1 MCEAQLITPTSLLN
15 PNKRTLKAVTQAR
28 ARERKLIRDFQLLNQ
43 SALRGETT
51 EDRVAHTV
59 GEVQPE
65 MHVVQQN
72 NPAPQASV
80 HLLMRLDHRRMR
92 NAGGAS
98 EVNVAEVLEVEAD
111 LSIFD
116 SPVRCSIREFD
127 FDE

>member
-1 MCEAQLITPTSLLN
+1 
-15 PNKRTLKAVTQAR
+15 LK
-28 ARERKLIRDFQLLNQ
+28 Q

-51 EDRVAHTV
+51 EDRVAPV
-59 GEVQPE
+59 VNEEQQE
-65 MHVVQQN
+65 MLQAQETE
-72 NPAPQASV
+72 PAPQASV

-92 NAGGAS
+92 SAGGAS

-116 SPVRCSIREFD
+116 SPIRYSIREFD